1 MRAAGDIRDELFGG
15 EGRGELFEIN
25 TTALLEEYSELV
37 GLFKVS
43 ESIYLYFP
51 PLSQLLYHF

>member
-25 TTALLEEYSELV
+25 TTVLLEEYSELV

-51 PLSQLLYHF
+51 PLSQLL